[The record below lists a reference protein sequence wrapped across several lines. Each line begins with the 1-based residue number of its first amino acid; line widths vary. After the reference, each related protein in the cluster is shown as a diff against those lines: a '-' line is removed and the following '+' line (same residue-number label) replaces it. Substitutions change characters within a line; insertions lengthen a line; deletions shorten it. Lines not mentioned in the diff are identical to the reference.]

1 MLEGSISRR
10 YAKALL
16 ELAVEQNKV
25 QAWSDA
31 LDALKGRLSGSPE
44 LEDVL
49 VNPIYTREQRRAILG
64 KLVTS
69 LDRDL
74 QSLVGLLVDRNRL
87 VYLPG
92 IADAFR
98 TMADEKL
105 GRLRAKVT
113 SATALD
119 DASLKTIATKLAALT
134 DKQVVVDRAVDP
146 SILGGVVA
154 QVGST
159 VFDGSVKTQLE
170 ELRRQLKQ

>member
-16 ELAVEQNKV
+16 ELAIEQDKV

-31 LDALKGRLSGSPE
+31 LDGLRTRLAGSTE

-49 VNPIYTREQRRAILG
+49 VNPVYTRDQRRAILG
-64 KLVTS
+64 KLVGGQ
-69 LDRDL
+69 DKEL

-87 VYLPG
+87 AYLSG
-92 IADAFR
+92 IAGAFR

-105 GRLRAKVT
+105 GRLRATVT
-113 SATALD
+113 SASALD
-119 DASLKTIATKLAALT
+119 DGSLKTIAQKLAAIT
-134 DKQVVVDRAVDP
+134 DKQVVVDRQVDP